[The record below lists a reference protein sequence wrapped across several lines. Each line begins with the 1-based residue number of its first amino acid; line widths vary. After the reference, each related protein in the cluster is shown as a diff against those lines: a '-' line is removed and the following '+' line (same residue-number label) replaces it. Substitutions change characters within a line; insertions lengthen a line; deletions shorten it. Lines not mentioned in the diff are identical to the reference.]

1 MSLDVE
7 EASIQALEGSALQTL
22 QKPMIS
28 RTLSP
33 SGKKIS
39 SLPVTPIAQ
48 SNLESEHGGNMAFP
62 AAHVKKGHQLPM
74 HRSRSVPVLTEDGN
88 T

>member
-1 MSLDVE
+1 MSSDVE

-62 AAHVKKGHQLPM
+62 AVHVVSGIATFTIGYIVMIRFNYLK
-74 HRSRSVPVLTEDGN
+74 
-88 T
+88 